1 MDAAITFLQ
10 LQQCPS
16 CEYSLQ
22 GLPSAG
28 NCPECGFSYDEQTI
42 ELTGISRGISTLS
55 PMRRIMWI
63 IVGIGAA
70 FGPMPLFFIMSKS
83 YLQIPLFI
91 IATLWL
97 CILVYLLITS
107 KSERKGMEKFLFT
120 AGGFGPNHLTEG
132 HINTIEFTNW
142 SQANEVRVQ
151 RKGAT
156 WYRVQIGCC
165 DQPGSKFRR
174 VLLDAGMRLDQDSAR
189 EFEAFA
195 NKCIATAI
203 PSWE

>member
-1 MDAAITFLQ
+1 MDGITYLQ

-28 NCPECGFSYDEQTI
+28 NCPECGFTYDEQTI

-70 FGPMPLFFIMSKS
+70 FGPMPLMLILLGQTPF
-83 YLQIPLFI
+83 QIPLFI

-97 CILVYLLITS
+97 CIIVYLLITG

-120 AGGFGPNHLTEG
+120 AGGFGPSHITPYQ
-132 HINTIEFTNW
+132 INTIEFTSW

-165 DQPGSKFRR
+165 DRPGGKFRT
-174 VLLDAGMRLDQDSAR
+174 VVLDAGMRLDQDSAK
-189 EFEAFA
+189 EFEVFA
-195 NKCIATAI
+195 NKCIATAVHF
-203 PSWE
+203 